1 MPRKKLTYESLIASK
16 EYMLWED
23 LNRVAIE
30 YDISETNLFA
40 KEDLSGIYWEPFFE
54 RLYKLGQIMKF
65 TKKLKEIRIDWMR
78 PILYFGAR
86 SDGIIEF
93 DGRHD
98 IVDKGAVGDCSVV
111 KYCFK
116 STISAIRSITDI
128 DEKNFKDIYKAF
140 KKEIKYFFN
149 ALNKYVR
156 DGGFYLMHQHV
167 KLILKP
173 LLDLRRAG
181 YRLFSVEKAEENYYD
196 LTFFND
202 TESLKTFMESTRDF
216 FTWEKFIRSR
226 DKDEEKLKEFM
237 KRETNQNLLQYNF
250 RNEIRKVE
258 RPSSV
263 NPYSTNINFY
273 KHDKEE
279 EKPKE
284 KEKKG
289 THSKKKMSQRERDE
303 KIRKE
308 KERRNLLYP
317 NIEDLNQPEPS
328 KLKKAAYQVQFEKG
342 LEEMIEYLNDK
353 RGKDFPY
360 MIDTHK
366 IFVNINHIP
375 DGTKKEAS
383 NFYLSQLNFEIDN
396 LKQKC
401 YEMKLNGIT
410 RVLMPITKN
419 TEIIEVIK
427 SIFDLH
433 NIIDNI
439 MGNYLLYDQY
449 MFIYDALKFITNSTA
464 SEQFEILKNRDY
476 MEECIPRY
484 IIFLFMCHSA
494 EILNKMRDYYKEHV
508 GRPFKFE
515 DSYQISQ
522 HELLKE
528 DNDLIF
534 AYEIY
539 GPYQRFF
546 TEEIMEKKKKYDEEV
561 KKFGRFWIMEGF
573 FKSEDKDLWLE
584 AIDLLSTINPLVR
597 EDIRDSFICGKKQD
611 FIQDNQNQ
619 SQNENEKN
627 TNSSKNNSYS
637 ELNISNTSKNQNES
651 ITQNQ
656 IQSKKS
662 KSKLTPLTKRKSSSK
677 MMSRQA
683 RKRRSSRKHSGLSSF
698 ESQKLPKDINNLRPP
713 SVWNFPIYRIEKL
726 YIDGGKKEI
735 RNVEPSVCYKDGR
748 VDKFRKLFENLYK
761 EMVLYFQTAKAD
773 LWDYFFNKTLKA
785 LRISYVTNKELK
797 AEEELRKQIE
807 EEIRK
812 KEEEELKQEKER
824 EKELERLK
832 IRKKDEGELPQET
845 IEDPKNKGKDNKK
858 GNIQGKENSRINSA
872 KPNKENDKNN
882 NKNRINSAKPKLDKK
897 PSKKLNAVKK

>member
-1 MPRKKLTYESLIASK
+1 MRKKLTYDSLLASK
-16 EYMLWED
+16 EYMLWQE

-116 STISAIRSITDI
+116 STITAIRSITEI
-128 DEKNFKDIYKAF
+128 DEKNFKDLYKAF

-202 TESLKTFMESTRDF
+202 TESLKQFMESTKDF
-216 FTWEKFIRSR
+216 FTWEKFIRSK
-226 DKDEEKLKEFM
+226 DKDEEKLKEFI
-237 KRETNQNLLQYNF
+237 KRETNQNVLQYNF
-250 RNEIRKVE
+250 RNGIRKIE

-273 KHDKEE
+273 NHEIEKE
-279 EKPKE
+279 KS

-289 THSKKKMSQRERDE
+289 PHSKKKINQREINE

-308 KERRNLLYP
+308 KERRALILP
-317 NIEDLNQPEPS
+317 NIEDLNQPQPT
-328 KLKKAAYQVQFEKG
+328 KLKKAAYQEQFEKG
-342 LEEMIEYLNDK
+342 IEEMIEYLNEK
-353 RGKDFPY
+353 KGKDFPY
-360 MIDTHK
+360 MIDSHK
-366 IFVNINHIP
+366 IFVNIKYIP
-375 DGTKKEAS
+375 NGTKKEAS
-383 NFYLSQLNFEIDN
+383 NFYLSQLINEIEN

-419 TEIIEVIK
+419 TEIIDIIK

-449 MFIYDALKFITNSTA
+449 MFIYDSLKFITNS
-464 SEQFEILKNRDY
+464 SVSDQFEVLKNRDY
-476 MEECIPRY
+476 MEECVPRY

-494 EILNKMRDYYKEHV
+494 EILNKMRNYYKENV
-508 GRPFKFE
+508 GRPFTYE
-515 DSYQISQ
+515 DSYQISK
-522 HELLKE
+522 HELLQE
-528 DNDLIF
+528 DNELIY

-539 GPYQRFF
+539 GPFKRFF
-546 TEEIMEKKKKYDEEV
+546 TEEIIEKKKKYDEEV

-573 FKSEDKDLWLE
+573 FKKEDKDLWLE

-597 EDIRDSFICGKKQD
+597 EDIRDSFICGKKQE
-611 FIQDNQNQ
+611 FIQDKQNQ
-619 SQNENEKN
+619 SQNEHEN
-627 TNSSKNNSYS
+627 TSSKNNSFS
-637 ELNISNTSKNQNES
+637 DLNASNISSKQSQNP
-651 ITQNQ
+651 IKT
-656 IQSKKS
+656 KKS
-662 KSKLTPLTKRKSSSK
+662 KSKLTPISKRKSSA
-677 MMSRQA
+677 RQGFK
-683 RKRRSSRKHSGLSSF
+683 RKSSRKVSGLSSF

-713 SVWNFPIYRIEKL
+713 SVWNFPYHRIEKIM
-726 YIDGGKKEI
+726 IDGGKKEI
-735 RNVEPSVCYKDGR
+735 RNVDPSLCYRDGR
-748 VDKFRKLFENLYK
+748 VDKFKKLFENLYK
-761 EMVLYFQTAKAD
+761 EMKSYFQTAKAD

-797 AEEELRKQIE
+797 AEEELRKKIE
-807 EEIRK
+807 EEMRKQEEEEKK
-812 KEEEELKQEKER
+812 KEEER

-832 IRKKDEGELPQET
+832 IRKKDEGELPQEP
-845 IEDPKNKGKDNKK
+845 IQEDPKNKGKNNNK
-858 GNIQGKENSRINSA
+858 INSA
-872 KPNKENDKNN
+872 RPETGKN
-882 NKNRINSAKPKLDKK
+882 NRINSAKEDSNKK
-897 PSKKLNAVKK
+897 FEKKQSKKLPAIKNK

>member
-1 MPRKKLTYESLIASK
+1 MRMRKLTYETFIASK
-16 EYMLWED
+16 EYMLWQE

-40 KEDLSGIYWEPFFE
+40 KEDLSGIFWEPFFE

-65 TKKLKEIRIDWMR
+65 AKKLKEIRIDWMR

-116 STISAIRSITDI
+116 STISAIRSITEI
-128 DEKNFKDIYKAF
+128 DQKNFKEKYKAF

-156 DGGFYLMHQHV
+156 DGGFYKMHQHV

-202 TESLKTFMESTRDF
+202 TESLKTFMQSTRDF
-216 FTWEKFIRSR
+216 FTWEKFIRSKDR
-226 DKDEEKLKEFM
+226 DEEKLKEFI
-237 KRETNQNLLQYNF
+237 KRETNQNLLEYNF
-250 RNEIRKVE
+250 RNQIRKVE

-273 KHDKEE
+273 KHEKESSR
-279 EKPKE
+279 
-284 KEKKG
+284 EKKG
-289 THSKKKMSQRERDE
+289 SHSKKKINQRERDE
-303 KIRKE
+303 KIKRE
-308 KERRNLLYP
+308 KERRALLYP
-317 NIEDLNQPEPS
+317 NIENLVQPEPS
-328 KLKKAAYQVQFEKG
+328 KLKKAAYQEQFEKG
-342 LEEMIEYLNDK
+342 IEEMIEYLNNK
-353 RGKDFPY
+353 KGKDFPY
-360 MIDTHK
+360 MIDPHK
-366 IFVNINHIP
+366 IFVNIQYIP

-383 NFYLSQLNFEIDN
+383 NFYLSQLINEIEN
-396 LKQKC
+396 LKKKC

-410 RVLMPITKN
+410 RILMPITKN
-419 TEIIEVIK
+419 TEIIDIIK
-427 SIFDLH
+427 NIFDLH

-449 MFIYDALKFITNSTA
+449 IFIYDALKFLTNSSV
-464 SEQFEILKNRDY
+464 SEQFEILKNKDY
-476 MEECIPRY
+476 MEECVPRY
-484 IIFLFMCHSA
+484 VIFLFMCHSA

-508 GRPFKFE
+508 GRPFKYE

-522 HELLKE
+522 HDLLHEENEL
-528 DNDLIF
+528 IY

-539 GPYQRFF
+539 GPYKRFYN
-546 TEEIMEKKKKYDEEV
+546 EEIEEKKKKYNEEV
-561 KKFGRFWIMEGF
+561 KKFGKFWIMEGF
-573 FKSEDKDLWLE
+573 FKKEDKEKWFE
-584 AIDLLSTINPLVR
+584 AIDLLSTINKLVR

-611 FIQDNQNQ
+611 FINYT
-619 SQNENEKN
+619 NEHEI
-627 TNSSKNNSYS
+627 TNNNNSSSKNNSFS
-637 ELNISNTSKNQNES
+637 DLNSSNISNKPS
-651 ITQNQ
+651 QNQ

-662 KSKLTPLTKRKSSSK
+662 KTKLNPITKRKSSAK
-677 MMSRQA
+677 NMISRQS
-683 RKRRSSRKHSGLSSF
+683 RKRKSSRKYSGLSSY

-713 SVWNFPIYRIEKL
+713 SVWNYPIYRLDKI
-726 YIDGGKKEI
+726 YIDGGQKKEI
-735 RNVEPSVCYKDGR
+735 RNVDPSLCYKDGR
-748 VDKFRKLFENLYK
+748 VDRFKKLFENIYK

-773 LWDYFFNKTLKA
+773 LWDYFFNKCLKA

-807 EEIRK
+807 EEMRKQEEEERK
-812 KEEEELKQEKER
+812 KEEER

-832 IRKKDEGELPQET
+832 IRKKEEGELYQEKKP
-845 IEDPKNKGKDNKK
+845 EDPKNKGKNVNNRKEEKK
-858 GNIQGKENSRINSA
+858 DEKTESKQGKENNNNRISSA
-872 KPNKENDKNN
+872 KPSKEVANKQIEKQ
-882 NKNRINSAKPKLDKK
+882 L
-897 PSKKLNAVKK
+897 SKKLSINKK